1 MRAAKK
7 VIKDRR
13 RRATKLQKSAPEL
26 PSPGLACARILLR
39 SSVTIINQPPK
50 GHNRPSVPTNYST
63 SRLPYVALRCC
74 PAPYP
79 ASRTG
84 FLPCFLPCFL
94 IDRSASGSPL
104 NVLFMHL
111 PGEAGWRWPGPS
123 EAREPPQSRKWFA
136 RPPKCWSDG
145 FAIES
150 RPASV
155 DKQPHHAPARCAQW
169 WTISSHKSAVGTK
182 HQAPEGPRPKR
193 RGLAALS

>member
-13 RRATKLQKSAPEL
+13 WRATKLPKSAPEL
-26 PSPGLACARILLR
+26 ASPSLACARFPPPFCDLSL
-39 SSVTIINQPPK
+39 TNPPK

-84 FLPCFLPCFL
+84 FLPCFL

-104 NVLFMHL
+104 DALFVHL
-111 PGEAGWRWPGPS
+111 PGEAGRRWPGPS

-155 DKQPHHAPARCAQW
+155 DKQPHHPPARCAQW